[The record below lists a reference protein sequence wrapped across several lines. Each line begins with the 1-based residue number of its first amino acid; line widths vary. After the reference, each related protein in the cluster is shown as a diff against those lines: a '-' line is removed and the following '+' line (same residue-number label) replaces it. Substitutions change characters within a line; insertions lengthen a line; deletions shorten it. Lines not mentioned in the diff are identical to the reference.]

1 MKWSVLV
8 LALAIGGCASV
19 ADIKQTPPTLA
30 VISGK
35 KPQEY
40 AACVV
45 KKLSATRRPSQIE
58 PRKEGGMEVIVPQK
72 FSADPSAIFEIDE
85 RSSGSSIKL
94 YESMSNVPIR
104 PGDVKKAGEDCIS
117 G

>member
-8 LALAIGGCASV
+8 LALAVSGCASV
-19 ADIKQTPPTLA
+19 SDIKQTPPTMA

-45 KKLSATRRPSQIE
+45 QKLSSTRRPSQIE
-58 PRKEGGMEVIVPQK
+58 PQKEGVRVIVPQK
-72 FSADPSAIFEIDE
+72 FSADPSAIFEIE
-85 RSSGSSIKL
+85 NRSSGSSIKL

-104 PGDVKKAGEDCIS
+104 PGDVKKAAEECIS

>member
-1 MKWSVLV
+1 MKWSVLA
-8 LALAIGGCASV
+8 LALVIGGCASV
-19 ADIKQTPPTLA
+19 SDIKQTPPTLS

-35 KPQEY
+35 KPKEY

-45 KKLSATRRPSQIE
+45 AKLSASRKPPQIE
-58 PRKEGGMEVIVPQK
+58 PHKNGVQVIVPQK
-72 FSADPSAIFEIDE
+72 YSGDPSAIFEIDE

-104 PGDVKKAGEDCIS
+104 PADIKDAGEACIS

>member
-1 MKWSVLV
+1 V
-8 LALAIGGCASV
+8 
-19 ADIKQTPPTLA
+19 Q
-30 VISGK
+30 
-35 KPQEY
+35 
-40 AACVV
+40 
-45 KKLSATRRPSQIE
+45 
-58 PRKEGGMEVIVPQK
+58 VIVPQK

-104 PGDVKKAGEDCIS
+104 PGDVKKAGEECIS

>member
-8 LALAIGGCASV
+8 LALALGGCASV
-19 ADIKQTPPTLA
+19 ADIKQTPPTLS

-45 KKLSATRRPSQIE
+45 RKLSTTRRPPQIE
-58 PRKEGGMEVIVPQK
+58 PHKEGVQVIVPQK
-72 FSADPSAIFEIDE
+72 FSADPSAIFEIEE

-104 PGDVKKAGEDCIS
+104 PGDVKKAGEECIS

>member
-1 MKWSVLV
+1 MECVGSGPGDWWVCFGCRYQADPADL
-8 LALAIGGCASV
+8 GGHFWEEATRIRRV
-19 ADIKQTPPTLA
+19 
-30 VISGK
+30 
-35 KPQEY
+35 
-40 AACVV
+40 CVQ
-45 KKLSATRRPSQIE
+45 KLSATRRPPQIE
-58 PRKEGGMEVIVPQK
+58 PHKDGGVQVIVPQK

-104 PGDVKKAGEDCIS
+104 PGDVKKAGEECIS

>member
-8 LALAIGGCASV
+8 LALALGGCASV

-45 KKLSATRRPSQIE
+45 QKLSKTRRPSQIE
-58 PRKEGGMEVIVPQK
+58 PHKDGVQVIVPQK
-72 FSADPSAIFEIDE
+72 YSADPSAIFEIEE
-85 RSSGSSIKL
+85 RS
-94 YESMSNVPIR
+94 
-104 PGDVKKAGEDCIS
+104 
-117 G
+117 